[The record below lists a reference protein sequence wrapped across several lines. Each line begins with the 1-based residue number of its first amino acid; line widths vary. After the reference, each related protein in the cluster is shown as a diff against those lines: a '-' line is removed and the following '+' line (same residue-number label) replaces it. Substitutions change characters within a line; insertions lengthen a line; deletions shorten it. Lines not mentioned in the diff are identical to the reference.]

1 MDAEDT
7 DATGT
12 PRFGFRRPAPRC
24 GCSAQ
29 AGRGQDNLR
38 QDLRGYVLARLGE
51 VRPGACDRRD
61 RGRPSGRALA
71 AMVIGMTQPDV
82 GPERR
87 LYDMMQHL
95 LILAANE
102 RRPDVPAARGVITRD
117 DALDAVL
124 QVAAVIDEATQ
135 AGHIPGDRGA
145 HGAAMLML

>member
-1 MDAEDT
+1 
-7 DATGT
+7 
-12 PRFGFRRPAPRC
+12 
-24 GCSAQ
+24 
-29 AGRGQDNLR
+29 
-38 QDLRGYVLARLGE
+38 
-51 VRPGACDRRD
+51 
-61 RGRPSGRALA
+61 
-71 AMVIGMTQPDV
+71 MVIGMTQPDV
-82 GPERR
+82 GPEQR

-145 HGAAMLML
+145 HGAAMLMLVREYIQSLPAVPGDNGTDKVTPDLTELARLLRRLGGESGVQG